1 MDGEAVDGEAVD
13 GEAVDGEAVIQVSW
27 AMDGTGQVA

>member
-1 MDGEAVDGEAVD
+1 MDGEAVD